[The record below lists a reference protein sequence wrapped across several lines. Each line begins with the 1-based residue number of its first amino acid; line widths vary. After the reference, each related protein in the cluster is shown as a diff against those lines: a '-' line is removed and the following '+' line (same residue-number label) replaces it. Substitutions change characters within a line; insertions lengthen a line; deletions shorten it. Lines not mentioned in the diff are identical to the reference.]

1 MEKAV
6 TDEATAAAD
15 PTPEELLYSAEVRH
29 ANGKCTLTIS
39 DHLHDAVEIYEV
51 PRAAVKKLPF
61 YLSMLRNK
69 LS

>member
-6 TDEATAAAD
+6 TDEATAAAE
-15 PTPEELLYSAEVRH
+15 PTSGEVLYSAEVRH
-29 ANGKCTLTIS
+29 ANGKCILTIS
-39 DHLHDAVEIYEV
+39 DHLHGAVEIYEV

-61 YLSMLRNK
+61 YLSMLRNR